1 MLHEDHHSNWHEVA
15 LDEHKS
21 AAIVW
26 CQQTIG
32 EHNLDW
38 YTNSYYRK
46 FWFKNEKDAIMFTM
60 KWV

>member
-1 MLHEDHHSNWHEVA
+1 MDDKWHEVA

-21 AAIVW
+21 AAVVW
-26 CQQTIG
+26 CKNHIG

-46 FWFKNEKDAIMFTM
+46 FWFKDEHTATLFALR
-60 KWV
+60 WA